1 MAALWWG
8 LAAPARTPAAI
19 VDKLSQTMRNA
30 MRSEELRKHY
40 ATEGGE
46 PMPMTPQEFRNYV
59 LAEVQRWRLVVK
71 ETGISL
77 Q

>member
-1 MAALWWG
+1 
-8 LAAPARTPAAI
+8 
-19 VDKLSQTMRNA
+19 